1 MKKVTDL
8 PIIKVGNIKEHED
21 GSASME
27 LDLDPPAVQLLL
39 DIGFKQLILEHLEN
53 EERKKNEELD
63 EFS

>member
-8 PIIKVGNIKEHED
+8 PIIKVGNITEYEN

-39 DIGFKQLILEHLEN
+39 DIGFKQLIREHLEN